1 VAHVFFFLNKKIMK
15 AYQTRITE
23 FPLQVIPFLENI
35 FTKIF
40 KLSLPTQNLQLTA
53 AQNFSSGEG
62 RQAGKREKTPKKGR
76 ARQKLGKKKKPDAR
90 GEQKSPEIERWVGP
104 DLTRTG
110 KDGRPEREREREGKP
125 CVF

>member
-76 ARQKLGKKKKPDAR
+76 ARQKLGKKKSQMQGGSKNR
-90 GEQKSPEIERWVGP
+90 R
-104 DLTRTG
+104 R
-110 KDGRPEREREREGKP
+110 
-125 CVF
+125 